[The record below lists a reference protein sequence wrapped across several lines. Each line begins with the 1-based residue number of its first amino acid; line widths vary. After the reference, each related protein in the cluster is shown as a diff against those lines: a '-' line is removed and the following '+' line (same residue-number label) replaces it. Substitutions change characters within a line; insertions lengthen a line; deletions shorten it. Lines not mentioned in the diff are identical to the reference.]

1 MSLADD
7 LLALEQLHQRGS
19 LSDAEF
25 ANAKT
30 RLLGAAAAPT
40 GCAGT
45 TPVHDVNG
53 MRRALDDRWIGGVC
67 GGLAR
72 STGMESWLWRLL
84 FALTLLAGGIGLF
97 AYILL
102 WIFMPL
108 ESAPAAP
115 SLPPRS

>member
-19 LSDAEF
+19 LSDAEYTQ
-25 ANAKT
+25 AKA
-30 RLLGAAAAPT
+30 RLLSGAVAGSAAQGSPMN
-40 GCAGT
+40 
-45 TPVHDVNG
+45 DLNG
-53 MRRALDDRWIGGVC
+53 VRRSLHDRWIAGVC

-72 STGMESWLWRLL
+72 ATGMESWLWRLL

-97 AYILL
+97 AYLLL

-108 ESAPAAP
+108 EPERVVP
-115 SLPPRS
+115 SLPLQS